1 MNLLRV
7 WPGSIRP
14 IKKKQPRTKSSSKSL
29 LLVAAGSETLPIVNS
44 MDEIRR
50 QAVSMSNYG
59 PAPSTLS
66 PTARPRKEKNLESH
80 PRPNS

>member
-66 PTARPRKEKNLESH
+66 PTARPRKEKK
-80 PRPNS
+80 PRVASKAK